1 MPNALVLY
9 GGWPGHLPERFAALA
24 EERLLQG
31 FDVEITPHL
40 EALESSSLAQ
50 RDVILRSGP
59 KANLR
64 QPKSAGSSRP

>member
-24 EERLLQG
+24 KERLLQG

-40 EALESSSLAQ
+40 EALESSSLGQ
-50 RDVILRSGP
+50 RDVILP
-59 KANLR
+59 VWTKANLR
-64 QPKSAGSSRP
+64 RLKSAGSSRP